1 MAILSGGFGTRSAD
15 PNTPKLLQP
24 LAPNVLLVDQLRAT
38 LNSLHSEYSLH
49 FILGHLAEQTQGE
62 ILSRFP
68 EANLITREPKGTSDA
83 LKFALPQM
91 YSAPTLVIPGDVL
104 LRADLSQ
111 LMRDFMSSNLEVML
125 AVRATDHPE
134 DSDVVTLDSDQ
145 SVKQI
150 YLKGNERSEDQVLW
164 GATGLMAMSA
174 SAIEKISPMGDL
186 MEAIALEWKR
196 QQLTLGAFVSS
207 EFFLDTGTPERL
219 KKAQDALAEGV
230 VERRGGS
237 LRAAIFI
244 DRDGTLIPDS
254 GSGRKRVSSD
264 ELGKSAL
271 TMVGRANKL
280 GIPVFLVTNQPG
292 LAKGELLESDVQR
305 TFADLQAIAAESQAL
320 FDDFRYCPHHPNQG
334 FMGEIREL
342 KLACECRKPGS
353 GMLRDL
359 AKHHR
364 IDLSK
369 SFMIGD
375 SWRDKGA
382 AINAG
387 CAFIPSDNLNV
398 GRALEK
404 AIAEILRT

>member
-24 LAPNVLLVDQLRAT
+24 LAPNVLVVDQIRAT
-38 LNSLHSEYSLH
+38 LDSLRTEYSLH
-49 FILGHLAEQTQGE
+49 FLLGHLAEQTQGE

-68 EANLITREPKGTSDA
+68 EANLVTREPKGTSDA

-91 YSAPTLVIPGDVL
+91 CSAPTLVIPGDVL
-104 LRADLSQ
+104 LRVDLGQ
-111 LMRDFMSSNLEVML
+111 FIRAFISSNLEVLL

-134 DSDVVTLDSDQ
+134 DSDVVALNCDRT
-145 SVKQI
+145 VKQI
-150 YLKGNERSEDQVLW
+150 YLKGNERSDDQMLW
-164 GATGLMAMSA
+164 GATGLMAMST

-186 MEAIALEWKR
+186 MEAITQEWKR
-196 QQLTLGAFVSS
+196 QNLTLGAFISS
-207 EFFLDTGTPERL
+207 DFFLDTGTPERL
-219 KKAQDALAEGV
+219 KKAKNALAEGV
-230 VERRGGS
+230 VERRGGN
-237 LRAAIFI
+237 LRAAIFV

-254 GSGRKRVSSD
+254 GSGRKRVNSD
-264 ELGKSAL
+264 EVGKSAL
-271 TMVGRANKL
+271 AMVGQANKL

-292 LAKGELLESDVQR
+292 LAKGELLESDVQK
-305 TFADLQAIAAESQAL
+305 TFADLQAIAGASQAL

-334 FMGEIREL
+334 FVGEIREL

-359 AKHHR
+359 ARHHR

-387 CAFIPSDNLNV
+387 CAFIASDNLNLD
-398 GRALEK
+398 RALEK
-404 AIAEILRT
+404 AIAEILET